1 MTIKKLTVAAAI
13 AVGIATC
20 SQVMAACP
28 CAEPL
33 PTVTGPACPIEQ
45 SMPVVTGGACP
56 CETKIP
62 ECNSCKKALPDCGC
76 QKEEKKSPA
85 LKND

>member
-33 PTVTGPACPIEQ
+33 PTVTGPACPIEEQ
-45 SMPVVTGGACP
+45 MPVVTGAACP
-56 CETKIP
+56 CDKVMPKQNT
-62 ECNSCKKALPDCGC
+62 CKKTLPDCG
-76 QKEEKKSPA
+76 
-85 LKND
+85 